1 MSNTRQLKLGAMVHG
16 VGHGWGEWRHPDAQ
30 ADASVNFGWYK
41 GQVKLAEA
49 AKFDFV
55 FIADSL
61 HIHEKS
67 SPHYL
72 NRFEPLTILSALAA
86 TTENIGL
93 VATVTVSYTEPFQ
106 VARQFA
112 SLDHISGGRAGWNVV
127 TYWLS
132 GTAENHSKGEHPPH
146 AVRYR
151 IAKEHLSVVKGL
163 WDSWEDDAFARNKQ
177 TGEFFTPGKLH
188 ALNHQGDFFQVKG
201 PLNIARSKQGQP
213 LIFQAGTSEDGR
225 NFAAEHSDA
234 IFVHAETFDES
245 YAYAQDLKKRATG
258 FGRNADTLSILPGI
272 RPIVGRTPEEVES
285 RYQQAVDLVSIED
298 AIVALGRPF
307 NDHDFSQYP
316 LDAPFPELGDLG
328 SNSQKGGSDR
338 IKQLAREKNLTLREV
353 ALHFSRPHR
362 EFVGTPDQV
371 ADTIEQWFKGG
382 ASDGFIINSL
392 LPDGL
397 KYFTELVV
405 PLLQQRGLFRSE
417 YQGSTLRENFGLD
430 VPVNRYSAERETP
443 SSVAPQAAANAKP
456 TAQEALA

>member
-1 MSNTRQLKLGAMVHG
+1 MSNKRQLKLGAMVHG
-16 VGHGWGEWRHPDAQ
+16 VGHGWGEWRHPNAQ
-30 ADASVNFGWYK
+30 ADASVNFGFYK
-41 GQVKLAEA
+41 RQAQLAEA

-86 TTENIGL
+86 TTEYIGL

-127 TYWLS
+127 TSWLS
-132 GTAENHSKGEHPPH
+132 GTADNFGKAEHPPH
-146 AVRYR
+146 PVRYR
-151 IAKEHLSVVKGL
+151 IAKEHVAVVKGL

-188 ALNHQGDFFQVKG
+188 ALNHKGEFFSVKG
-201 PLNIARSKQGQP
+201 PLNISRSKQGQP
-213 LIFQAGTSEDGR
+213 VIFQAGTSEDGR
-225 NFAAEHSDA
+225 NFAAENADA
-234 IFVHAETFDES
+234 IFVGAESFDEAK
-245 YAYAQDLKKRATG
+245 AYYQDLKKRAAG
-258 FGRNADTLSILPGI
+258 FGRDPDKLAILPGI
-272 RPIVGRTPEEVES
+272 RPIVGRDQAEVES
-285 RYQQAVDLVSIED
+285 RYQQAVELVTIED

-316 LDAPFPELGDLG
+316 LDAPFPDLGDLG

-338 IKQLAREKNLTLREV
+338 IKQLAKDEGLTLREV
-353 ALHFSRPHR
+353 ALHFSRPR
-362 EFVGTPDQV
+362 RDFVGTPDQV
-371 ADTIEQWFKGG
+371 ADAIQNWFENG
-382 ASDGFIINSL
+382 AADGFIINSL

-397 KYFTELVV
+397 QYFTEWVV
-405 PLLQQRGLFRSE
+405 PLLQQRELFRSD
-417 YQGSTLRENFGLD
+417 YNGLTLREHFGLE
-430 VPVNRYSAERETP
+430 VPANRNAQQT
-443 SSVAPQAAANAKP
+443 QAIEEQ
-456 TAQEALA
+456 QESLA

>member
-1 MSNTRQLKLGAMVHG
+1 MSKQRQLKLGAMVHG
-16 VGHGWGEWRHPDAQ
+16 VGHGWGEWRHPQ
-30 ADASVNFGWYK
+30 ARPNASVSFDFYK
-41 GQVKLAEA
+41 QQAQLAEA

-86 TTENIGL
+86 TTQHIGL

-127 TYWLS
+127 TSWLS
-132 GTAENHSKGEHPPH
+132 GTADNFGKTKHPPH

-151 IAKEHLSVVKGL
+151 IAKEHVEVVKGL
-163 WDSWEDDAFARNKQ
+163 WDSWEDDAFAYDKQ
-177 TGEFFTPGKLH
+177 SGEFFTPGKLH
-188 ALNHQGDFFQVKG
+188 ALEHKGEFFSVKG
-201 PLNIARSKQGQP
+201 PLNISRSKQGQP
-213 LIFQAGTSEDGR
+213 VIFQAGTSEAGR
-225 NFAAEHSDA
+225 NFAAQNSDA
-234 IFVHAETFDES
+234 IFVSPEGFDDAHA
-245 YAYAQDLKKRATG
+245 YYQDLKQRAAG
-258 FGRNADTLSILPGI
+258 FGRDPQKLSILPGI
-272 RPIVGRTPEEVES
+272 RPIVGRDEAEVRS
-285 RYQQAVDLVSIED
+285 RYQQAVELVTIED

-338 IKQLAREKNLTLREV
+338 IKQLAKDEGLTLREV
-353 ALHFSRPHR
+353 ALRFSRPR
-362 EFVGTPDQV
+362 RDFVGTPEQV
-371 ADTIEQWFKGG
+371 ADAIQKWFEQG
-382 ASDGFIINSL
+382 AADGFIINSL

-397 KYFTELVV
+397 QYFTELVV
-405 PLLQQRGLFRSE
+405 PVLQQRGLLREE
-417 YQGSTLRENFGLD
+417 YSGDTLREHLGLQ
-430 VPVNRYSAERETP
+430 VPVNRHQPIAI
-443 SSVAPQAAANAKP
+443 
-456 TAQEALA
+456 

>member
-1 MSNTRQLKLGAMVHG
+1 MSKQRQLKLGAMVHG
-16 VGHGWGEWRHPDAQ
+16 VGHGWGEWRHPQAQ
-30 ADASVNFGWYK
+30 PNASVSFDFYK
-41 GQVKLAEA
+41 QQAKLAEA

-86 TTENIGL
+86 TTQHIGL

-127 TYWLS
+127 TSWLS
-132 GTAENHSKGEHPPH
+132 GTADNFGKSEHPPH

-151 IAKEHLSVVKGL
+151 IAKEHVNVVKGL
-163 WDSWEDDAFARNKQ
+163 WDSWEDDAFAYDKQ
-177 TGEFFTPGKLH
+177 NGEFFTPGKLH
-188 ALNHQGDFFQVKG
+188 ALEHKGEFFSVKG
-201 PLNIARSKQGQP
+201 PLNISRSKQGQP
-213 LIFQAGTSEDGR
+213 VIFQAGTSEDGR
-225 NFAAEHSDA
+225 NFAAENSDA
-234 IFVHAETFDES
+234 IFVSPESFDDAHA
-245 YAYAQDLKKRATG
+245 YYQDLKNRAVG
-258 FGRNADTLSILPGI
+258 FGRDPQKLSILPGI
-272 RPIVGRTPEEVES
+272 RPIVGRDAAEVES
-285 RYQQAVDLVSIED
+285 RYQQAVELVSIED

-338 IKQLAREKNLTLREV
+338 IKQLAREEGLTLREV
-353 ALHFSRPHR
+353 ALRFSRPR
-362 EFVGTPDQV
+362 RDFVGTPEQV
-371 ADTIEQWFKGG
+371 ADAIQKWFEQG
-382 ASDGFIINSL
+382 AADGFIINSL

-397 KYFTELVV
+397 QYFTELVV
-405 PLLQQRGLFRSE
+405 PVLQKRGLFRDE
-417 YQGSTLRENFGLD
+417 YSGSTLRDNLGLQ
-430 VPVNRYSAERETP
+430 VPANRNVHALVTARED
-443 SSVAPQAAANAKP
+443 S
-456 TAQEALA
+456 EALA

>member
-1 MSNTRQLKLGAMVHG
+1 MSKRQLKLGAMVHG
-16 VGHGWGEWRHPDAQ
+16 VGHGWGEWRHPNAQ

-41 GQVKLAEA
+41 SQAALAEA

-72 NRFEPLTILSALAA
+72 NRFEPLTLLSALAA
-86 TTENIGL
+86 TTSTIGL

-127 TYWLS
+127 TSWLS
-132 GTAENHSKGEHPPH
+132 GTAENFSKAEHPPH

-151 IAKEHLSVVKGL
+151 IAKEHVAVVQGL
-163 WDSWEDDAFARNKQ
+163 WDSWEDDAFVRNKA
-177 TGEFFTPGKLH
+177 TGEFFDRRKLH
-188 ALNHQGDFFQVKG
+188 ALNHKGEFFQVKG
-201 PLNIARSKQGQP
+201 PLNISRSRQGQP
-213 LIFQAGTSEDGR
+213 VLFQAGTSEDGR
-225 NFAAEHSDA
+225 NFAAQYSDA
-234 IFVHAETFDES
+234 IFMHAESLEDAQ
-245 YAYAQDLKKRATG
+245 AYTADLKKRARG
-258 FGRNADTLSILPGI
+258 FGRNPDDLSILPGI
-272 RPIVGRTPEEVES
+272 RPIVGRDAAEVEA

-316 LDAPFPELGDLG
+316 LDAPFPDLGDLG
-328 SNSQKGGSDR
+328 ANSQKGGSDR
-338 IKQLAREKNLTLREV
+338 IKQLAREQQLTLREV
-353 ALHFSRPHR
+353 ALYFSRPR
-362 EFVGTPDQV
+362 RDFVGTPEQV
-371 ADTIEQWFKGG
+371 ADDIEQWFETG

-397 KYFTELVV
+397 QYFTELVV
-405 PLLQQRGLFRSE
+405 PVLQQRGLFRRE
-417 YQGSTLRENFGLD
+417 YSGTTLREHFGLP
-430 VPVNRYSAERETP
+430 VPANRNASAQAITA
-443 SSVAPQAAANAKP
+443 APA
-456 TAQEALA
+456 EALA

>member
-1 MSNTRQLKLGAMVHG
+1 MSKQHQLKPRQLKLGAMVHG
-16 VGHGWGEWRHPDAQ
+16 VGHGWGEWRHPNAL
-30 ADASVNFGWYK
+30 ADASVNFGYYK
-41 GQVKLAEA
+41 QQAKLAEA
-49 AKFDFV
+49 AKLDFV

-106 VARQFA
+106 VARQIS

-127 TYWLS
+127 TSWLS
-132 GTAENHSKGEHPPH
+132 GTADNFSKGEHPPH

-151 IAKEHLSVVKGL
+151 IAKEHVSVVKGL
-163 WDSWEDDAFARNKQ
+163 WDSWEDDAFARNKK

-188 ALNHQGDFFQVKG
+188 ALNHKGEFFSVKG
-201 PLNIARSKQGQP
+201 PLNIARSKQGHP

-225 NFAAEHSDA
+225 NFAAEYSDA
-234 IFVHAETFDES
+234 IFVHAESLEEAQ
-245 YAYAQDLKKRATG
+245 AYYRDLKKRAVG
-258 FGRNADTLSILPGI
+258 FGRNVQDLSILPGI
-272 RPIVGRTPEEVES
+272 RPIVGRDEAEVES
-285 RYQQAVDLVSIED
+285 RYQQAVELVSIED

-338 IKQLAREKNLTLREV
+338 IKQLAKDEGLTLREV
-353 ALHFSRPHR
+353 ALFFSRPRR
-362 EFVGTPDQV
+362 EFVGTAEQV
-371 ADTIEQWFKGG
+371 ADTLQTWFEHE
-382 ASDGFIINSL
+382 AADGFIINSL

-397 KYFTELVV
+397 HYFAELVV
-405 PLLQQRGLFRSE
+405 PVLQARGLFRSE
-417 YQGSTLRENFGLD
+417 YTGSTLREHFNLQ
-430 VPVNRYSAERETP
+430 VPENRYAQLEEAE
-443 SSVAPQAAANAKP
+443 
-456 TAQEALA
+456 LA

>member
-1 MSNTRQLKLGAMVHG
+1 MSKQRQLKPRQLKLGAMVHG
-16 VGHGWGEWRHPDAQ
+16 VGHGWGEWRHPNAL
-30 ADASVNFGWYK
+30 ADASVNFGFYK
-41 GQVKLAEA
+41 QQAKLAEA

-106 VARQFA
+106 VARQIS

-127 TYWLS
+127 TSWLS
-132 GTAENHSKGEHPPH
+132 GTADNFSKGEHPPH
-146 AVRYR
+146 PVRYR
-151 IAKEHLSVVKGL
+151 IAKEHVSVVKGL
-163 WDSWEDDAFARNKQ
+163 WDSWEDDAFARNKK

-188 ALNHQGDFFQVKG
+188 ALNHKGEFFSVKG
-201 PLNIARSKQGQP
+201 PLNIARSKQGHP

-225 NFAAEHSDA
+225 NFAAEYSDA
-234 IFVHAETFDES
+234 IFVHAESLEEAQ
-245 YAYAQDLKKRATG
+245 AYYRDLKKRAVG
-258 FGRNADTLSILPGI
+258 FGRNPLDLSILPGI
-272 RPIVGRTPEEVES
+272 RPIVGRDEAEVES
-285 RYQQAVDLVSIED
+285 RYQQAVELVSIED

-338 IKQLAREKNLTLREV
+338 IKQLAKDEGLTLREV
-353 ALHFSRPHR
+353 ALFFSRPRR
-362 EFVGTPDQV
+362 EFVGTAEQV
-371 ADTIEQWFKGG
+371 ADTIQTWFEHE
-382 ASDGFIINSL
+382 AADGFIINSV

-397 KYFTELVV
+397 QYFAELVV
-405 PLLQQRGLFRSE
+405 PVLQERGLFRSD
-417 YQGSTLRENFGLD
+417 YTGSTLREHFNLQ
-430 VPVNRYSAERETP
+430 VPQNRYVPQEVTAE
-443 SSVAPQAAANAKP
+443 
-456 TAQEALA
+456 LA

>member
-1 MSNTRQLKLGAMVHG
+1 MSKQRQLKLGAMVHG
-16 VGHGWGEWRHPDAQ
+16 VGHGWGEWRHPQAQ
-30 ADASVNFGWYK
+30 PNASVSFAFYK
-41 GQVKLAEA
+41 QQAHLAEA

-86 TTENIGL
+86 TTQHIGL

-127 TYWLS
+127 TSWLS
-132 GTAENHSKGEHPPH
+132 GTADNFGKTEHPPH

-151 IAKEHLSVVKGL
+151 IAKEHVNVVKGL
-163 WDSWEDDAFARNKQ
+163 WDSWEDDAFAYDKQ
-177 TGEFFTPGKLH
+177 SGEFFTPGKLH
-188 ALNHQGDFFQVKG
+188 ALEHKGEFFSVKG
-201 PLNIARSKQGQP
+201 PLNISRSQQGQP
-213 LIFQAGTSEDGR
+213 VIFQAGTSEDGR
-225 NFAAEHSDA
+225 NFAAQNSDA
-234 IFVHAETFDES
+234 IFVSPEGFEDAHA
-245 YAYAQDLKKRATG
+245 YYKDLKSRADG
-258 FGRNADTLSILPGI
+258 FGRDPQHLSILPGI
-272 RPIVGRTPEEVES
+272 RPIVGRDAAEVES
-285 RYQQAVDLVSIED
+285 RYQQAVDLVTIED

-338 IKQLAREKNLTLREV
+338 IKQLARDEGLSLREV
-353 ALHFSRPHR
+353 ALRFSRPR
-362 EFVGTPDQV
+362 RDFVGTPEQV
-371 ADTIEQWFKGG
+371 ADALQKWFEEG
-382 ASDGFIINSL
+382 AADGFIINSL

-397 KYFTELVV
+397 QYFTELVV
-405 PLLQQRGLFRSE
+405 PVLQQRGLFRDE
-417 YQGSTLRENFGLD
+417 YSGNTLRDNFGLP
-430 VPVNRYSAERETP
+430 VPTNRHAHSALKAREE
-443 SSVAPQAAANAKP
+443 S
-456 TAQEALA
+456 EALA

>member
-1 MSNTRQLKLGAMVHG
+1 MSKKRQLKLGAMVHG
-16 VGHGWGEWRHPDAQ
+16 VGHGWGEWRHPNAQ
-30 ADASVNFGWYK
+30 ADASVNFGFYK
-41 GQVKLAEA
+41 QQAKLAEA

-86 TTENIGL
+86 VTDHIGL

-127 TYWLS
+127 TSWLS
-132 GTAENHSKGEHPPH
+132 GTADNFGKAEHPPH
-146 AVRYR
+146 PVRYR
-151 IAKEHLSVVKGL
+151 IAKEHVAVVKGL

-188 ALNHQGDFFQVKG
+188 ALNHKGEFFSVKG
-201 PLNIARSKQGQP
+201 PLNISRSRQGQP
-213 LIFQAGTSEDGR
+213 VIFQAGTSEDGR
-225 NFAAEHSDA
+225 NFAAENSDA
-234 IFVHAETFDES
+234 IFVGSESFDEAH
-245 YAYAQDLKKRATG
+245 AYYQDLKKRAQG
-258 FGRNADTLSILPGI
+258 FGRNPDTLAILPGI
-272 RPIVGRTPEEVES
+272 RPIVGRDDAEVES
-285 RYQQAVDLVSIED
+285 RYQQAVELVTIED

-307 NDHDFSQYP
+307 NDHDFTQYP
-316 LDAPFPELGDLG
+316 LDAPFPDLGDLG

-338 IKQLAREKNLTLREV
+338 IKQLAKDNGLTLREV
-353 ALHFSRPHR
+353 ALHFSRPRR

-371 ADTIEQWFKGG
+371 ANALQNWFEDG
-382 ASDGFIINSL
+382 AADGFIINSV

-397 KYFTELVV
+397 QYFTELVV
-405 PLLQQRGLFRSE
+405 PLLQQRGLFRSD
-417 YQGSTLRENFGLD
+417 YQGATLREHLGLE
-430 VPVNRYSAERETP
+430 VPVNRNSVHAEPVEEA
-443 SSVAPQAAANAKP
+443 VA
-456 TAQEALA
+456 

>member
-1 MSNTRQLKLGAMVHG
+1 MSKQRQLKFGAMVHG
-16 VGHGWGEWRHPDAQ
+16 VGHGWGEWRHPNAQ
-30 ADASVNFGWYK
+30 ADASVNFGFYK
-41 GQVKLAEA
+41 QQAQLAEA

-106 VARQFA
+106 VARQIS

-127 TYWLS
+127 TSWLS
-132 GTAENHSKGEHPPH
+132 GTADNFSKAEHPPH

-151 IAKEHLSVVKGL
+151 IAKEHVSVVKGL

-188 ALNHQGDFFQVKG
+188 ALNHQGEFFSVKG

-225 NFAAEHSDA
+225 NFAAEYSDA
-234 IFVHAETFDES
+234 IFVHAETLEES
-245 YAYAQDLKKRATG
+245 QAYYRDLKKRAAG
-258 FGRNADTLSILPGI
+258 FGRDPLDLSILPGI
-272 RPIVGRTPEEVES
+272 RPIVGRDDAEVES
-285 RYQQAVDLVSIED
+285 RYQQAVELVSIED

-338 IKQLAREKNLTLREV
+338 IKQLAKDEGLTLREV
-353 ALHFSRPHR
+353 ALHFSRPRR
-362 EFVGTPDQV
+362 EFVGTPNQV
-371 ADTIEQWFKGG
+371 ADAIQNWFEQE
-382 ASDGFIINSL
+382 AADGFIINSL

-397 KYFTELVV
+397 KYFAELVV
-405 PLLQQRGLFRSE
+405 PVLQERGLFRSD
-417 YQGSTLRENFGLD
+417 YSGSTLREHFGLQ
-430 VPVNRYSAERETP
+430 VPVNR
-443 SSVAPQAAANAKP
+443 NAQ
-456 TAQEALA
+456 QEAPVDQQQPALA

>member
-1 MSNTRQLKLGAMVHG
+1 MSKQRQLKLGAMVHG
-16 VGHGWGEWRHPDAQ
+16 VGHGWGEWRHPQAQ
-30 ADASVNFGWYK
+30 PNASVNFDFYK
-41 GQVKLAEA
+41 QQAHLAEA

-86 TTENIGL
+86 TTHNIGL

-127 TYWLS
+127 TSWLS
-132 GTAENHSKGEHPPH
+132 GTADNFGKTEHPPH

-151 IAKEHLSVVKGL
+151 IAKEHVNVVKGL
-163 WDSWEDDAFARNKQ
+163 WDSWEDDAFAYDKQ
-177 TGEFFTPGKLH
+177 SGEFFTPDKLH
-188 ALNHQGDFFQVKG
+188 ALEHKGEFFSVKG
-201 PLNIARSKQGQP
+201 PLNISRSQQGQP
-213 LIFQAGTSEDGR
+213 VIFQAGTSEAGR
-225 NFAAEHSDA
+225 NFAAQNSDA
-234 IFVHAETFDES
+234 IFVSPEGFEDART
-245 YAYAQDLKKRATG
+245 YYQDLKTRADG
-258 FGRNADTLSILPGI
+258 FARDPQKLSILPGI
-272 RPIVGRTPEEVES
+272 RPIVGRDAAEVES
-285 RYQQAVDLVSIED
+285 RYQQAVELVTIED

-338 IKQLAREKNLTLREV
+338 IKQLAREGGLTLREV
-353 ALHFSRPHR
+353 ALRFSRPR
-362 EFVGTPDQV
+362 RDFVGTPEQV
-371 ADTIEQWFKGG
+371 ADALQKWFEQG
-382 ASDGFIINSL
+382 AADGFIINSL

-397 KYFTELVV
+397 QYFTELVV
-405 PLLQQRGLFRSE
+405 PVLQQRGLFRDE
-417 YQGSTLRENFGLD
+417 YSGNTLRDNLGLQ
-430 VPVNRYSAERETP
+430 VPVNRYARLA
-443 SSVAPQAAANAKP
+443 VK
-456 TAQEALA
+456 AQVKSEALA

>member
-1 MSNTRQLKLGAMVHG
+1 MSKQRQLKPRQLKLGAMVHG
-16 VGHGWGEWRHPDAQ
+16 VGHGWGEWRHPNAL
-30 ADASVNFGWYK
+30 ADASVNFGYYK
-41 GQVKLAEA
+41 QQAKLAEA

-106 VARQFA
+106 VARQIS

-127 TYWLS
+127 TSWLS
-132 GTAENHSKGEHPPH
+132 GTADNFSKGEHPPH

-151 IAKEHLSVVKGL
+151 IAKEHVSVVKGL
-163 WDSWEDDAFARNKQ
+163 WDSWEDDAFARNKK

-188 ALNHQGDFFQVKG
+188 ALNHKGEFFSVKG
-201 PLNIARSKQGQP
+201 PLNIARSKQGHP
-213 LIFQAGTSEDGR
+213 LIFQAGTSNDGR
-225 NFAAEHSDA
+225 NFAAEYSDA
-234 IFVHAETFDES
+234 IFVHAESLEEAQ
-245 YAYAQDLKKRATG
+245 AYYRDLKKRAAG
-258 FGRNADTLSILPGI
+258 FGRDPLELSILPGI
-272 RPIVGRTPEEVES
+272 RPIVGRDEAEVER
-285 RYQQAVDLVSIED
+285 RYQQAVDLVTIED

-338 IKQLAREKNLTLREV
+338 IKQLARDEGLTLREV
-353 ALHFSRPHR
+353 ALFFSRPRR
-362 EFVGTPDQV
+362 EFVGTAEQV
-371 ADTIEQWFKGG
+371 ADTIQSWFEQE
-382 ASDGFIINSL
+382 AADGFIINSL

-397 KYFTELVV
+397 QYFAELVV
-405 PLLQQRGLFRSE
+405 PVLQARGLFRSE
-417 YQGSTLRENFGLD
+417 YQGSTLREHFNLQ
-430 VPVNRYSAERETP
+430 VPENRYAQQEEAE
-443 SSVAPQAAANAKP
+443 
-456 TAQEALA
+456 LA